1 MFIFLIIYNW
11 TRSSATQ
18 PLDLI
23 HWLHSLIWSIIH
35 TNHSVSWYEKKTPPD
50 LCRVI
55 CLQELALSGYSYDV
69 LCISTHCCTFPSCH
83 QTSIMPLCPCW
94 GILLK
99 ILWLWEAIFIHSWGL
114 VFVSVCVS
122 IVGSAFMLDLCI
134 ESAALRPYIY
144 RHTHRGGGGGGGWL
158 PQGSVVLSYTCSVCC
173 SCFAVCEEESG
184 HNLS

>member
-114 VFVSVCVS
+114 VFVSVCVFPS
-122 IVGSAFMLDLCI
+122 WDLPSCLTC
-134 ESAALRPYIY
+134 ALNQQHWGLTYTDT
-144 RHTHRGGGGGGGWL
+144 HT
-158 PQGSVVLSYTCSVCC
+158 
-173 SCFAVCEEESG
+173 EEEEEEG
-184 HNLS
+184 VGCLRGQWFWVIHAQFAAHALLCARKRVVTT